1 MFKWRISVN
10 LRIANMDGLQ
20 QIKEMFRKI
29 VDNMNKNNINI

>member
-10 LRIANMDGLQ
+10 LRIANMDDLQ